1 MRVLFD
7 QGVPAPLRHELR
19 GHAVDTTFERGW
31 SHLGNGEPLDAAE
44 ADGYEVFLTTDQ
56 NIRHQQNLSGRR
68 IAIVV
73 LLSTAW
79 PRICARIPQVVSTVD
94 SAQPGAFIE
103 VSV

>member
-7 QGVPAPLRHELR
+7 QGVPAPLRPELR

-31 SHLGNGEPLDAAE
+31 SHLGNGELLE
-44 ADGYEVFLTTDQ
+44 ADGYDVFLTTDQ
-56 NIRHQQNLSGRR
+56 NIKHQRNLSGRR
-68 IAIVV
+68 LAIVV

-79 PRICARIPQVVSTVD
+79 PRIRARIPQVVSTVD
-94 SAQPGAFIE
+94 SAQPGTFIE